1 MSKGGLIMDELCEKI
16 QELRESRG
24 WLESDTAAI
33 LAKSIIIEAAELLE
47 CYQWQEESIEIEAVK
62 SEVADVL
69 MYTISLC
76 IHYGWDYKEV
86 VLSKFDDIKRRYPS
100 VK

>member
-1 MSKGGLIMDELCEKI
+1 MDELCLKI
-16 QELRESRG
+16 QELRKSRG
-24 WLESDTAAI
+24 WLETDTDAI

-47 CYQWQEESIEIEAVK
+47 CYQWDEQNIDKEAIK
-62 SEVADVL
+62 SEIADVL

-86 VLSKFDDIKRRYPS
+86 VLSKFDDIKSRYPS

>member
-1 MSKGGLIMDELCEKI
+1 MDELCTKI
-16 QELRESRG
+16 QELRRSRG
-24 WLESDTAAI
+24 WLETDTDAI

-47 CYQWQEESIEIEAVK
+47 CYQWDEQNVDKQAIK
-62 SEVADVL
+62 SELADVL

-76 IHYGWDYKEV
+76 MHYGWDYHEV
-86 VLSKFDDIKRRYPS
+86 VLSKFDDITRRYPA